1 MKRVA
6 LAGCILLIGG
16 TQAGCIPS
24 GVDSGPYD
32 TAPPPARGD
41 DRWSRTASDNYPPR
55 DDERSAARDN
65 PSSRRTRADERDSAP
80 IPRNLPAAD
89 RNVAA
94 RTVVDKQTGVAQL
107 PAPAPAWEA
116 RPVQADATEVAT
128 QDYEV
133 AAGDTLSRIADR
145 TGAADEAIA
154 RANDLTEPYTIRV
167 GQRLTIPGGRYHLV
181 RAGRTGIAIARAYGV
196 PWSQVIA
203 ANQLAE
209 PYTLRTGQRVL
220 IPGEA
225 TRTVSAAQRAAA
237 FQLDVDSILTGGEPA
252 VAVNQAPAK
261 PVATTRRVL
270 AATTPVAAPIGTPG
284 QFAWPAVGQLVRRFG
299 PGGSGERNDGIKIAV
314 PLQTP
319 IKATADGTVAYV
331 GDGIAALGGL
341 VIIRH
346 GNGWTSVYG
355 HASKLLV
362 QRGQAVKKGQ
372 TIALSGDTGFA
383 DRPELH
389 FELRRGRTP
398 VDPTTQLPRR

>member
-1 MKRVA
+1 MRRA
-6 LAGCILLIGG
+6 AATGWLLLIGG
-16 TQAGCIPS
+16 TLAGCIPN
-24 GVDSGPYD
+24 GIERGYD
-32 TAPPPARGD
+32 APPRREQDLPYERTGDRPARGVERPRREI
-41 DRWSRTASDNYPPR
+41 DRPFPR
-55 DDERSAARDN
+55 D
-65 PSSRRTRADERDSAP
+65 
-80 IPRNLPAAD
+80 LPAAD
-89 RNVAA
+89 RSVAA
-94 RTVVDKQTGVAQL
+94 RTVVDRQTGVAQL

-116 RPVQADATEVAT
+116 RPVEADAREVET
-128 QDYEV
+128 RDYTV
-133 AAGDTLSRIADR
+133 APGDTLSRVADR
-145 TGAADEAIA
+145 TGVAADAIA
-154 RANDLTEPYTIRV
+154 RANDLVAPYTIQV
-167 GQRLTIPGGRYHLV
+167 GEQLTIPGGRYHLV
-181 RAGRTGIAIARAYGV
+181 RAGQTGIAIARAYGV

-220 IPGEA
+220 IPGTS

-237 FQLDVDSILTGGEPA
+237 FTLDVDSILTGGEPA

-261 PVATTRRVL
+261 AVATTRRVL
-270 AATTPVAAPIGTPG
+270 AATTPVAAPVGAPG
-284 QFAWPAVGQLVRRFG
+284 QFAWPAIGQLVRRFG
-299 PGGSGERNDGIKIAV
+299 PGGSGERNDGIKIAL

-341 VIIRH
+341 VIVRH
-346 GNGWTSVYG
+346 GGGWTSVYG

-389 FELRRGRTP
+389 FELRKGRTP
-398 VDPTTQLPRR
+398 VDPIRQLPAR